1 MLRSSL
7 FMMVVAGALAGCG
20 ADAGDPNG
28 DGELGVD
35 AQALSASTLAAAT
48 DGGLCANS
56 GGTWSGSCECAS
68 GMFVPGVGGCTDPA
82 VGSEDGCDETGGSYT
97 DDDST
102 RIGTFCR
109 CGVGRYMTEGGC
121 TD

>member
-28 DGELGVD
+28 DGERGVD
-35 AQALSASTLAAAT
+35 AQARSASPLPAPLAHP
-48 DGGLCANS
+48 
-56 GGTWSGSCECAS
+56 GTGSGSCECAS

-121 TD
+121 TDI